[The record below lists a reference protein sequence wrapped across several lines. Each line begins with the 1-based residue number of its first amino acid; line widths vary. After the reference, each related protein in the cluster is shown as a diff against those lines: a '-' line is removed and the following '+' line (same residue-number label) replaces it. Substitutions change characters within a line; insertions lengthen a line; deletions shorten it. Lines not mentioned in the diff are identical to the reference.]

1 MQGALIVFLWL
12 VAQYST
18 QAFAAYGVGLSL
30 LNVTMV
36 IGIGFSIAGSALVG
50 QHLGAGDQT
59 NAIACGYRAMRLSM
73 IYMTLCGILVIY
85 FARPLAEL
93 LGDDPEVIRLSVVF
107 ITILG
112 LVQPLLAIDFALG
125 GALRGAG
132 DTRFPLLSTFC
143 GFVGVRLVLAY
154 LFMTLGLSVE
164 WVFAALIGDYTVK
177 ASLLFWRFRS
187 LRWLHNL
194 TTPKS

>member
-1 MQGALIVFLWL
+1 M
-12 VAQYST
+12 
-18 QAFAAYGVGLSL
+18 GLSL

-50 QHLGAGDQT
+50 QYLGAGDQT
-59 NAIACGYRAMRLSM
+59 NAINCGYRTMRLTM
-73 IYMTLCGILVIY
+73 FYMTLCGTQVIY

-112 LVQPLLAIDFALG
+112 LAQPLLAIDFALG

-154 LFMTLGLSVE
+154 LFTSLGLSVE